1 MRGPMSGLPQ
11 TPDVAMA
18 FALFGAGPEPDHN
31 PYLARKAHG
40 KSSLEALAR
49 PSGKIPHNSGVV
61 RVWSF
66 NVSGGFSK
74 QRAVDGR
81 KSPKLRKLVPQRYVS
96 CARNRAAS

>member
-66 NVSGGFSK
+66 NVSGGVL
-74 QRAVDGR
+74 QTTCGR
-81 KSPKLRKLVPQRYVS
+81 RSQISQAPKTGTAALCQLRTK
-96 CARNRAAS
+96 